1 MGRKAT
7 IEDVQLMRRLEEV
20 FRDVGYDGAT
30 LAALSKATGLQKA
43 SLYHRFPGGKE
54 QMAQEVLQVAGL
66 WLEVNLLSPLRDK
79 DTLPKARIE
88 LMVRRLD
95 EFYSG
100 GKQACLLNL
109 LSTASPDSG
118 PFGKSIKALI
128 DAWVTTLSSLLLE
141 TGLRRNV
148 ATARAER
155 AMVGLQGSLV
165 VSRGLGTTRPFKN
178 YLRTLPAE
186 LLQGREV

>member
-1 MGRKAT
+1 LGRKAT

-30 LAALSKATGLQKA
+30 LTALSKATGLQKA

-66 WLEVNLLSPLRDK
+66 WLEVNLLAPLRDRN
-79 DTLPKARIE
+79 TLPKARIE

-141 TGLRRNV
+141 TGLRRKA

-165 VSRGLGTTRPFKN
+165 VSRGLGTTRPFKD